1 MFPSHVKY
9 PRRRLTL
16 VPLLLIIVFVL
27 LGCGSQ
33 GELSEGDKA
42 PDFSLQSSTG
52 DTVTLAQAT
61 ADGPALLFFHMAQ
74 D

>member
-1 MFPSHVKY
+1 MFQLKLKY
-9 PRRRLTL
+9 PRRRLILIAL
-16 VPLLLIIVFVL
+16 VLMMVTIL

-42 PDFSLQSSTG
+42 PDFSLQSSAG
-52 DTVTLAQAT
+52 DTVSLAQAT

-74 D
+74 G

>member
-1 MFPSHVKY
+1 MSQTQLKY
-9 PRRRLTL
+9 PRRRLILIAL
-16 VPLLLIIVFVL
+16 VLMMVTIL

-33 GELSEGDKA
+33 GELSEGGKA

-61 ADGPALLFFHMAQ
+61 AGGPALLFFHMAQ
-74 D
+74 G